1 MGRENDTRTLG
12 QIAHEMR
19 TPLNCIIGLIESSL
33 NRIDHL
39 TKKKMLE
46 PALSSAKLL
55 SSFIHDL
62 LDQTQDFSGKL
73 SLMIAEFELK
83 PMLKDILNLMVI
95 QAG

>member
-1 MGRENDTRTLG
+1 
-12 QIAHEMR
+12 
-19 TPLNCIIGLIESSL
+19 
-33 NRIDHL
+33 
-39 TKKKMLE
+39 MLE